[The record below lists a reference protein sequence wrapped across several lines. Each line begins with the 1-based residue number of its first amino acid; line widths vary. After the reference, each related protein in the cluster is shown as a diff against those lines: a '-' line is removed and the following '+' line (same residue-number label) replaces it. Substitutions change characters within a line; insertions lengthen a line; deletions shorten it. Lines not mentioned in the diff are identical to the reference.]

1 MKYNMNDY
9 TQVKLAVIPY
19 SETAT
24 DILAA
29 LLAEIGYE
37 SFVPDE
43 NGLTAF
49 VPQPLY
55 DEGSLR
61 GVIEA
66 FPMEAKIDYKSEFVA
81 GRDWNE
87 EWEKNYFKPIVIG
100 DECVIHSTFH
110 TDVPKARYDILI
122 DPKMAFGTGHHETTS
137 LIIGEILKA
146 DLKGKKIL
154 DMGCGTAVLAILAVM
169 KGASDATAIDI
180 DAFAYENALE
190 NIRLNHTPGI
200 KVLLGGAE
208 ILGEDNYD
216 VIFANINRNILLAD
230 ICAYAKCMHH
240 GSFLYMSG
248 FYVEDIPVIRE
259 EARKYGLEFLGY
271 EEKNRWVAVEFKM
284 L

>member
-55 DEGSLR
+55 DEGSLL

-66 FPMEAKIDYKSEFVA
+66 FPMETKIDYKSEFVA

-87 EWEKNYFKPIVIG
+87 EWEKNYF
-100 DECVIHSTFH
+100 
-110 TDVPKARYDILI
+110 R
-122 DPKMAFGTGHHETTS
+122 
-137 LIIGEILKA
+137 
-146 DLKGKKIL
+146 
-154 DMGCGTAVLAILAVM
+154 
-169 KGASDATAIDI
+169 
-180 DAFAYENALE
+180 
-190 NIRLNHTPGI
+190 
-200 KVLLGGAE
+200 
-208 ILGEDNYD
+208 
-216 VIFANINRNILLAD
+216 
-230 ICAYAKCMHH
+230 
-240 GSFLYMSG
+240 FLS
-248 FYVEDIPVIRE
+248 V
-259 EARKYGLEFLGY
+259 
-271 EEKNRWVAVEFKM
+271 
-284 L
+284 